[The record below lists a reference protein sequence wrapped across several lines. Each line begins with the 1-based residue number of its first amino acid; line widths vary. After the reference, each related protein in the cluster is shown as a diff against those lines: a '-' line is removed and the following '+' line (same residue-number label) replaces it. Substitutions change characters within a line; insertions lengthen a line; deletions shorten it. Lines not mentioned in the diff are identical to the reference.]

1 MTPEL
6 KTLQPKEPEKC
17 SSDGTKSWKFRSEGC
32 TDQDARLRKMWSE
45 PTWSGFQLRSKT
57 YLQSKLK
64 ETGTPEE
71 LHHVCKSKKSFASKA
86 LAKYGS
92 DVPPLFVVTLIVPG
106 TPVVA
111 GVQYFA
117 RSADTPQSEAN
128 ALWQRFLQ
136 SDDDF
141 RKERLKL
148 VPTVHDGPWLV
159 RKSVGAKPLII
170 AKALETTFF
179 QTLAYLEVVVDICSD
194 RIAKH
199 VTALLFELVWF
210 ESFKGSH
217 EELMHICNS
226 KKSFVSKA
234 LAKFGNDIP
243 QLFVVTLIIPGS
255 PLVATVQYFARTKS
269 TAAGG
274 PTEAEQLWERFLNG
288 DDEFRNSRFKLIPTI
303 VDGPWIIRKSVGS
316 TPCIIGKAIKT
327 TYYQSPNYLEVH
339 VDISS
344 DAIAKHITSLS
355 ARQAKRLAK
364 EREAVAHAD
373 SDEDVE
379 SDELEEKRPVNAGF
393 AFLADSDSDE
403 SEDSEEEQEEEEE
416 KEEEPVVT
424 PEPVKGKKKNKKKGK
439 KKGRAESDDD
449 EEKESV
455 DDILD
460 ALAAE
465 AGNLSVD
472 EATSI
477 RNEQEQSLFGVQLKF
492 ANADKEMK
500 RIFGVKEGGPSNNRK
515 RGDPRSAARVTTRKV
530 MMVSPLDEWPRPPT
544 FVGGGIR
551 WTRSNKPKGA
561 GWNSLCNYFEIT
573 WSMAYKKLQEEF
585 ELLQRTHDPNL
596 IAHFLQRY
604 PYHIDALL
612 TMSEVF
618 QHHGQMDNA
627 TDCIK
632 RCMYVLELAWAD
644 QFDVS
649 KGNCRMDIQTE
660 HNAGFYKAL
669 FLLMKQVGR
678 RGCMRS
684 AFETAKLLLSLDPQ
698 GDPMN
703 VLLAIDYYALT
714 SRQCQFLIDLVA
726 SKTPVADR
734 FSHSDTRP
742 NKAIKTSAGTSD
754 TVADLPNLQFSLAL
768 AHFFLGNE
776 SEAKDLLAAALL
788 KFPTMLKSLLE
799 KIAANPSSS
808 SWKPILSSRVFAN
821 ARNLDGEHNV
831 LQHLLDI
838 YVTRNHSIWK
848 VNDAQSFLLRSA
860 QHALASPALVSANPQ
875 VLELPSCLQKYIR
888 AVTADYSDEI
898 TTLPADHP
906 MLQPPQLQNGQPLDA
921 EALAA
926 LARAQAEFEA
936 GNLPADA
943 NPLLLFLQT
952 LLPWNHVQGAGE
964 QQPQPPP
971 Q

>member
-1 MTPEL
+1 MKDFSDPQNVKPTPA
-6 KTLQPKEPEKC
+6 PV
-17 SSDGTKSWKFRSEGC
+17 KSWKAQAETC
-32 TDQDARLRKMWSE
+32 TTQDPLLRKLWSQ
-45 PTWSGFQLRSKT
+45 PDWMQFKLRSKT
-57 YLQSKLK
+57 YLQNKI
-64 ETGTPEE
+64 
-71 LHHVCKSKKSFASKA
+71 KA
-86 LAKYGS
+86 IGA
-92 DVPPLFVVTLIVPG
+92 PP
-106 TPVVA
+106 
-111 GVQYFA
+111 
-117 RSADTPQSEAN
+117 
-128 ALWQRFLQ
+128 
-136 SDDDF
+136 
-141 RKERLKL
+141 
-148 VPTVHDGPWLV
+148 
-159 RKSVGAKPLII
+159 
-170 AKALETTFF
+170 
-179 QTLAYLEVVVDICSD
+179 
-194 RIAKH
+194 
-199 VTALLFELVWF
+199 LFELVWF
-210 ESFKGSH
+210 ESFKGTH

-234 LAKFGNDIP
+234 MAKYGNDMP

-269 TAAGG
+269 STTEE
-274 PTEAEQLWERFLNG
+274 PTEAEKLWKRFLNS
-288 DDEFRNSRFKLIPTI
+288 DDAFRSSRFKLIPTI
-303 VDGPWIIRKSVGS
+303 VDGPWVIRKSVGS

-327 TYYQSPNYLEVH
+327 TYYQAPKYLEVH

-344 DAIAKHITSLS
+344 DTIAKHITSLCRSQSTNFTVDMGFLVEGQTEEELPEALLGCVRS

-364 EREAVAHAD
+364 EREAEAHN
-373 SDEDVE
+373 SEEEVE
-379 SDELEEKRPVNAGF
+379 SDEELEEKRPANMGF
-393 AFLADSDSDE
+393 AFLADSDSE
-403 SEDSEEEQEEEEE
+403 SDDSEEEEEEEE
-416 KEEEPVVT
+416 DVEPVAVA
-424 PEPVKGKKKNKKKGK
+424 PEPHKGKNKKNKKKGK
-439 KKGRAESDDD
+439 KD
-449 EEKESV
+449 EEQESV

-465 AGNLSVD
+465 ADNLSVD

-515 RGDPRSAARVTTRKV
+515 RGDPRSAARATTKKV

-561 GWNSLCNYFEIT
+561 GWNSLCNYYEIT
-573 WSMAYKKLQEEF
+573 WSIAYKKLQEEF

-596 IAHFLQRY
+596 IGHFLQRY

-618 QHHGQMDNA
+618 QHHGQMDHA
-627 TDCIK
+627 SDCIK

-660 HNAGFYKAL
+660 HNAGFFRAL

-714 SRQCQFLIDLVA
+714 SRQCEFLIDLFD
-726 SKTPVADR
+726 SKTPAVDR
-734 FSHSDTRP
+734 LASDDVKSKTKP
-742 NKAIKTSAGTSD
+742 GKKTSVGIEA
-754 TVADLPNLQFSLAL
+754 LPNLQFSLAL

-776 SEAKDLLAAALL
+776 TEAKDKLAVALL
-788 KFPTMLKSLLE
+788 KFPTVLKPLLE

-808 SWKPILSSRVFAN
+808 SWQPILSSRVFAN
-821 ARNLDGEHNV
+821 ARNVDGEHSV

-875 VLELPSCLQKYIR
+875 VLELPQCLHKYLR
-888 AVTADYSDEI
+888 ALSADYSDEI

-926 LARAQAEFEA
+926 LAQAQQEFEA

-952 LLPWNHVQGAGE
+952 LLPWNHVQGAAQ
-964 QQPQPPP
+964 QQPP

>member
-1 MTPEL
+1 M
-6 KTLQPKEPEKC
+6 
-17 SSDGTKSWKFRSEGC
+17 S
-32 TDQDARLRKMWSE
+32 
-45 PTWSGFQLRSKT
+45 
-57 YLQSKLK
+57 
-64 ETGTPEE
+64 
-71 LHHVCKSKKSFASKA
+71 AS
-86 LAKYGS
+86 
-92 DVPPLFVVTLIVPG
+92 
-106 TPVVA
+106 
-111 GVQYFA
+111 
-117 RSADTPQSEAN
+117 R
-128 ALWQRFLQ
+128 
-136 SDDDF
+136 
-141 RKERLKL
+141 
-148 VPTVHDGPWLV
+148 
-159 RKSVGAKPLII
+159 
-170 AKALETTFF
+170 
-179 QTLAYLEVVVDICSD
+179 
-194 RIAKH
+194 
-199 VTALLFELVWF
+199 
-210 ESFKGSH
+210 
-217 EELMHICNS
+217 
-226 KKSFVSKA
+226 
-234 LAKFGNDIP
+234 
-243 QLFVVTLIIPGS
+243 
-255 PLVATVQYFARTKS
+255 
-269 TAAGG
+269 
-274 PTEAEQLWERFLNG
+274 
-288 DDEFRNSRFKLIPTI
+288 
-303 VDGPWIIRKSVGS
+303 
-316 TPCIIGKAIKT
+316 
-327 TYYQSPNYLEVH
+327 
-339 VDISS
+339 
-344 DAIAKHITSLS
+344 S

-364 EREAVAHAD
+364 EREAEANAE
-373 SDEDVE
+373 SDEEVDSE
-379 SDELEEKRPVNAGF
+379 DEELEEKRPATAGF
-393 AFLADSDSDE
+393 AFLADSDSESDE
-403 SEDSEEEQEEEEE
+403 ESEEEQEEEEE
-416 KEEEPVVT
+416 EEVVEKPQVAV
-424 PEPVKGKKKNKKKGK
+424 PESPKGRKRKNKKKTQVYG
-439 KKGRAESDDD
+439 SD
-449 EEKESV
+449 EEEEGDEEESV

-465 AGNLSVD
+465 AGNVSVD
-472 EATSI
+472 EATSM
-477 RNEQEQSLFGVQLKF
+477 RNTQEQSIFGVQLKF

-500 RIFGVKEGGPSNNRK
+500 RIFGVKEGGHANNRK
-515 RGDPRSAARVTTRKV
+515 RGDPRSAARVATKKV

-573 WSMAYKKLQEEF
+573 WSIAYKKLQEEF

-618 QHHGQMDNA
+618 QHHGQMDHA
-627 TDCIK
+627 TDSIK

-660 HNAGFYKAL
+660 HNAGFFKAL

-714 SRQCQFLIDLVA
+714 SRQCQFLIDLFDSKTPAVDRFASGEVA
-726 SKTPVADR
+726 SKKKAGKKASSADE
-734 FSHSDTRP
+734 TI
-742 NKAIKTSAGTSD
+742 AA
-754 TVADLPNLQFSLAL
+754 LPNLQFSLAL

-776 SEAKDLLAAALL
+776 TEAKDLLAAALL
-788 KFPTMLKSLLE
+788 KFPTMLKPLLE

-808 SWKPILSSRVFAN
+808 SWQPILSSRVFAN
-821 ARNLDGEHNV
+821 ARSVEGEHSV

-848 VNDAQSFLLRSA
+848 VNDAQSFLLKSA

-875 VLELPSCLQKYIR
+875 VLELPSCLHKYLR
-888 AVTADYSDEI
+888 AVSADYSDEI

-906 MLQPPQLQNGQPLDA
+906 MLQPPQLQNGLPLDA

-926 LARAQAEFEA
+926 LARAQEEFEA

-952 LLPWNHVQGAGE
+952 LLPWNHVQGAGQQQQ
-964 QQPQPPP
+964 QQPP

>member
-1 MTPEL
+1 M
-6 KTLQPKEPEKC
+6 
-17 SSDGTKSWKFRSEGC
+17 G
-32 TDQDARLRKMWSE
+32 
-45 PTWSGFQLRSKT
+45 
-57 YLQSKLK
+57 
-64 ETGTPEE
+64 
-71 LHHVCKSKKSFASKA
+71 
-86 LAKYGS
+86 
-92 DVPPLFVVTLIVPG
+92 
-106 TPVVA
+106 
-111 GVQYFA
+111 
-117 RSADTPQSEAN
+117 
-128 ALWQRFLQ
+128 WQ
-136 SDDDF
+136 
-141 RKERLKL
+141 
-148 VPTVHDGPWLV
+148 
-159 RKSVGAKPLII
+159 
-170 AKALETTFF
+170 TT
-179 QTLAYLEVVVDICSD
+179 EV
-194 RIAKH
+194 
-199 VTALLFELVWF
+199 
-210 ESFKGSH
+210 
-217 EELMHICNS
+217 
-226 KKSFVSKA
+226 
-234 LAKFGNDIP
+234 
-243 QLFVVTLIIPGS
+243 IPGNFGYTW
-255 PLVATVQYFARTKS
+255 LLKF
-269 TAAGG
+269 
-274 PTEAEQLWERFLNG
+274 
-288 DDEFRNSRFKLIPTI
+288 
-303 VDGPWIIRKSVGS
+303 
-316 TPCIIGKAIKT
+316 T
-327 TYYQSPNYLEVH
+327 T
-339 VDISS
+339 
-344 DAIAKHITSLS
+344 S

-364 EREAVAHAD
+364 ERKVATHAD
-373 SDEDVE
+373 SDEEVE
-379 SDELEEKRPVNAGF
+379 SDEELEEKRPANVGF
-393 AFLADSDSDE
+393 AFLASDSDE
-403 SEDSEEEQEEEEE
+403 SDDDDNDEEEEVE
-416 KEEEPVVT
+416 KPVLA
-424 PEPVKGKKKNKKKGK
+424 PEPSKGKNKKSKKKSK
-439 KKGRAESDDD
+439 KKGRVGSD
-449 EEKESV
+449 EEDEDENESV

-472 EATSI
+472 EAAAI
-477 RNEQEQSLFGVQLKF
+477 RNENEQSLFGVQLKF

-500 RIFGVKEGGPSNNRK
+500 RIFGVKEGGHSNGRK
-515 RGDPRSAARVTTRKV
+515 RGDPRSAARVTTKKV

-561 GWNSLCNYFEIT
+561 GWNSLCHYFEIT

-618 QHHGQMDNA
+618 QHHGQMDHA
-627 TDCIK
+627 SDSIK

-660 HNAGFYKAL
+660 HNGGFFKAL

-703 VLLAIDYYALT
+703 VILAIDYYALT
-714 SRQCQFLIDLVA
+714 SRQCQFLIDLSN
-726 SKTPVADR
+726 SKTPAVDR
-734 FSHSDTRP
+734 FASSDSSTKKKTTSSASDTI
-742 NKAIKTSAGTSD
+742 A
-754 TVADLPNLQFSLAL
+754 VLPNLQFSLAL

-776 SEAKDLLAAALL
+776 TEAKDLLAAALL
-788 KFPTMLKSLLE
+788 KFPTILKPLLE

-808 SWKPILSSRVFAN
+808 SWRPILSSRVFAN
-821 ARNLDGEHNV
+821 ARSVDGEHSV

-848 VNDAQSFLLRSA
+848 VNDAQMFLLRSA

-875 VLELPSCLQKYIR
+875 VLELPTNLHKYLR
-888 AVTADYSDEI
+888 AISADYSDEI

-926 LARAQAEFEA
+926 LARAQEEFEA

-952 LLPWNHVQGAGE
+952 LLPWNHVQGAG
-964 QQPQPPP
+964 QQQPPP
-971 Q
+971 PPQ

>member
-1 MTPEL
+1 MKEFVAPGNLKPTPY
-6 KTLQPKEPEKC
+6 PV
-17 SSDGTKSWKFRSEGC
+17 KSWKSQAENC
-32 TDQDARLRKMWSE
+32 TTQDPKLRKLWSQ
-45 PTWSGFQLRSKT
+45 PDWMQFKLRSKT
-57 YLQSKLK
+57 YLQNKIK
-64 ETGTPEE
+64 EIG
-71 LHHVCKSKKSFASKA
+71 A
-86 LAKYGS
+86 
-92 DVPPLFVVTLIVPG
+92 PP
-106 TPVVA
+106 
-111 GVQYFA
+111 
-117 RSADTPQSEAN
+117 
-128 ALWQRFLQ
+128 
-136 SDDDF
+136 
-141 RKERLKL
+141 
-148 VPTVHDGPWLV
+148 
-159 RKSVGAKPLII
+159 
-170 AKALETTFF
+170 
-179 QTLAYLEVVVDICSD
+179 
-194 RIAKH
+194 
-199 VTALLFELVWF
+199 LFELVWF
-210 ESFKGSH
+210 ESFKGTH
-217 EELMHICNS
+217 DELMHVCSS
-226 KKSFVSKA
+226 KKSFASKA
-234 LAKFGNDIP
+234 IAKFGNDVP

-269 TAAGG
+269 SGSED
-274 PTEAEQLWERFLNG
+274 PTEAEKLWERFLNS
-288 DDEFRNSRFKLIPTI
+288 DDAFRSSRFKLIPTI
-303 VDGPWIIRKSVGS
+303 VDGPWVIRKSVGT

-327 TYYQSPNYLEVH
+327 TYYKSPNYLEVH

-344 DAIAKHITSLS
+344 DTIAKHITSLCRSQSTNFTVDMGFVIEGQTEEELPEALLGCVQS

-364 EREAVAHAD
+364 EREAEAHANG
-373 SDEDVE
+373 DEDAE
-379 SDELEEKRPVNAGF
+379 SEEEELEEKRPANVGF
-393 AFLADSDSDE
+393 AFLADSDDSESDGDE
-403 SEDSEEEQEEEEE
+403 SEEEQEDEEQV
-416 KEEEPVVT
+416 EEPVVA
-424 PEPVKGKKKNKKKGK
+424 PEPLKSKKKNKNKKKGA
-439 KKGRAESDDD
+439 GNDD
-449 EEKESV
+449 EGETQSV

-465 AGNLSVD
+465 SGNLSVD

-500 RIFGVKEGGPSNNRK
+500 RIFGVKEGGPSTSRK
-515 RGDPRSAARVTTRKV
+515 RGDPRSAARVSTKKV
-530 MMVSPLDEWPRPPT
+530 MMVSPMDEWPRPPT

-551 WTRSNKPKGA
+551 WTRSNKPKGT
-561 GWNSLCNYFEIT
+561 GWNSLCNYYEIT
-573 WSMAYKKLQEEF
+573 WSIAYKKLQEEF
-585 ELLQRTHDPNL
+585 ELLQWTHDPNL
-596 IAHFLQRY
+596 IAHFLQRN

-618 QHHGQMDNA
+618 QHHGQMDHA

-649 KGNCRMDIQTE
+649 KGNCRMDIKTE
-660 HNAGFYKAL
+660 HNAGFFRAL

-703 VLLAIDYYALT
+703 VLLAVDYYALT
-714 SRQCQFLIDLVA
+714 SRQCQFLIDLFD
-726 SKTPVADR
+726 SKTPAVDR
-734 FSHSDTRP
+734 FASDEAESKQKS
-742 NKAIKTSAGTSD
+742 NWKNSMGSADSI
-754 TVADLPNLQFSLAL
+754 VALPNLQFSLAL
-768 AHFFLGNE
+768 AYFFIGNE
-776 SEAKDLLAAALL
+776 TEAKENLAIALL
-788 KFPTMLKSLLE
+788 KFPTILKPLLE

-808 SWKPILSSRVFAN
+808 SWQPILSSRVFAN
-821 ARNLDGEHNV
+821 ARSVDGV

-838 YVTRNHSIWK
+838 YVTRNHSVWK

-860 QHALASPALVSANPQ
+860 QHALASPALVSANAQ
-875 VLELPSCLQKYIR
+875 VLELPTCLHKYIR

-926 LARAQAEFEA
+926 LARAQEEFEA

-952 LLPWNHVQGAGE
+952 LLPWNHVQGAG
-964 QQPQPPP
+964 QQPPQPP

>member
-1 MTPEL
+1 M
-6 KTLQPKEPEKC
+6 
-17 SSDGTKSWKFRSEGC
+17 
-32 TDQDARLRKMWSE
+32 
-45 PTWSGFQLRSKT
+45 
-57 YLQSKLK
+57 
-64 ETGTPEE
+64 
-71 LHHVCKSKKSFASKA
+71 
-86 LAKYGS
+86 
-92 DVPPLFVVTLIVPG
+92 
-106 TPVVA
+106 
-111 GVQYFA
+111 
-117 RSADTPQSEAN
+117 
-128 ALWQRFLQ
+128 
-136 SDDDF
+136 
-141 RKERLKL
+141 
-148 VPTVHDGPWLV
+148 
-159 RKSVGAKPLII
+159 
-170 AKALETTFF
+170 
-179 QTLAYLEVVVDICSD
+179 
-194 RIAKH
+194 
-199 VTALLFELVWF
+199 
-210 ESFKGSH
+210 
-217 EELMHICNS
+217 
-226 KKSFVSKA
+226 
-234 LAKFGNDIP
+234 
-243 QLFVVTLIIPGS
+243 
-255 PLVATVQYFARTKS
+255 
-269 TAAGG
+269 
-274 PTEAEQLWERFLNG
+274 
-288 DDEFRNSRFKLIPTI
+288 
-303 VDGPWIIRKSVGS
+303 
-316 TPCIIGKAIKT
+316 
-327 TYYQSPNYLEVH
+327 
-339 VDISS
+339 
-344 DAIAKHITSLS
+344 S

-364 EREAVAHAD
+364 EREAEAHVD

-379 SDELEEKRPVNAGF
+379 SGEDEELEEKRPANMGF
-393 AFLADSDSDE
+393 AFLADSDDSE
-403 SEDSEEEQEEEEE
+403 SESDDSEEEQEEDEEV
-416 KEEEPVVT
+416 EEPVAV
-424 PEPVKGKKKNKKKGK
+424 PEPPKSKKKSKKINRKKGA
-439 KKGRAESDDD
+439 GSDDEN
-449 EEKESV
+449 EEKQSV

-515 RGDPRSAARVTTRKV
+515 RGDPRTAARVAVKKV

-561 GWNSLCNYFEIT
+561 GWNSLCSYYEIT
-573 WSMAYKKLQEEF
+573 WSIAYKKLQEEF

-618 QHHGQMDNA
+618 QHHGQMDHA

-660 HNAGFYKAL
+660 HNSGFFRAL

-714 SRQCQFLIDLVA
+714 SRQCQFLIDLFE
-726 SKTPVADR
+726 SKTPAVDR
-734 FSHSDTRP
+734 FASDEA
-742 NKAIKTSAGTSD
+742 KKTSWKSSIGASD
-754 TVADLPNLQFSLAL
+754 SIAALPNLQFSLAL
-768 AHFFLGNE
+768 AHFFVGNE
-776 SEAKDLLAAALL
+776 SEAKEKLATALL
-788 KFPTMLKSLLE
+788 KFPTILKPLLE

-808 SWKPILSSRVFAN
+808 SWQPILSSRVFAN
-821 ARNLDGEHNV
+821 ARSVDGEQSV

-860 QHALASPALVSANPQ
+860 KHALASPALVSANPQ
-875 VLELPSCLQKYIR
+875 VLELPACLHKYIR

-926 LARAQAEFEA
+926 LARAQEEFEA

-952 LLPWNHVQGAGE
+952 LLPWNHVQGAG
-964 QQPQPPP
+964 QQPPQQPPP